1 MFFKPLLSLCDC
13 GQMVPCYQE
22 LINLMVMVKLLRE
35 ISTISVQQINKLKF
49 IWFPAYMGR
58 DEIVKITYQ
67 Q

>member
-1 MFFKPLLSLCDC
+1 
-13 GQMVPCYQE
+13 MVPCYQE